1 MARSDKNR
9 DAALRVAVRKVKR
22 ALKRRIALRRR
33 RRSPAKFVGVTGSSA
48 KSTTVTLLSHVLAS
62 QGPTRMQV
70 FYNSYFPVQES
81 MLQLKGDEAFSVN
94 ELGAGTEGFGAA
106 AQMIG
111 PDLAIV
117 TMISMEHRSIYK
129 TEDNITREKAQLVEA
144 LRPGGIAL
152 LNGDDPQ
159 VMTMAETA
167 EGRQARV
174 VTFGQGDEVGY
185 RATRIHAAWPDRL
198 SLSLEWAGGTLD
210 LKTQFVGSHF
220 WLPVTAAAAA
230 ALELGVPPA
239 VVAERIAGVKP
250 LQNRCDT
257 LQIDGGPNF
266 ILDTAKA
273 PARTLSLTLDM
284 LRNARAP
291 FKRFILYGVSD
302 FGGNNRQQYSRIYS
316 AAREVA
322 DEVIILG
329 DRAKHA
335 RASEEDIAAGRF
347 RSFPDVTS
355 LTHYLKETARP
366 DELILLKA
374 SGNLHLERAALAFRE
389 EVNCWEEKC
398 GRTHPCHDCRA
409 LTEGYS
415 PLAARRQRNSSFH
428 PRDPN
433 NPLYQRLES

>member
-70 FYNSYFPVQES
+70 FYNSYFPVLES

-159 VMTMAETA
+159 AMTMAETA

-174 VTFGQGDEVGY
+174 VTFGQGDGVSY
-185 RATRIHAAWPDRL
+185 RATRIHAAWPNRL

-230 ALELGVPPA
+230 ALELGVPPE
-239 VVAERIAGVKP
+239 VVAKRIAGVKP
-250 LQNRCDT
+250 LQSRCDT

-284 LRNARAP
+284 LRDARAP

-302 FGGNNRQQYSRIYS
+302 FGGNNRKQYSQIYS

-329 DRAKHA
+329 DR
-335 RASEEDIAAGRF
+335 
-347 RSFPDVTS
+347 
-355 LTHYLKETARP
+355 
-366 DELILLKA
+366 KA
-374 SGNLHLERAALAFRE
+374 SSKLLRDDRGRSRAEEWIEHEIPGIGTRQDQLRNELLRFLSRVIRVFRHGPEGNGDIGP
-389 EVNCWEEKC
+389 EV
-398 GRTHPCHDCRA
+398 GRMGQTIPASLRRFPVLWPTVVVGVGSKYATFQFDGVNV
-409 LTEGYS
+409 EGVVV
-415 PLAARRQRNSSFH
+415 
-428 PRDPN
+428 
-433 NPLYQRLES
+433 